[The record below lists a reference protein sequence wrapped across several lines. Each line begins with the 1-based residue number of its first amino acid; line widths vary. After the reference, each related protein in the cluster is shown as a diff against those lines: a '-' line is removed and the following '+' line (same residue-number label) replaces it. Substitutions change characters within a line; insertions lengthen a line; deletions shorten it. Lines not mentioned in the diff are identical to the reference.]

1 MIHKIR
7 SFAKYVAAVFI
18 AKLSL
23 WTAYRLKL
31 VVWII
36 SGIIEPIIWS
46 VLWYATSQTSATLE
60 MTGNQI
66 LSYYLFTAFVVRVTR
81 SWTFDTIRKEIRK
94 GRYTKYLLWPKG
106 IIGYRIGSDW
116 ATRIVTV
123 SVLLPFWLIW
133 FFILSRQGLFE
144 VEPQNAGLF
153 LAALINSIIIRF
165 LLDLVL
171 GHIALFWT
179 KMDGISQ
186 IYWSA
191 FRLLGGVTV
200 PLLLLPDW
208 AFKAVRLMPFRYI
221 VSFPIEV
228 YQGIIDS
235 ETIIQGFI
243 ISGVWI
249 LVELVALIIIF
260 KYGLKNYEA
269 VGI

>member
-1 MIHKIR
+1 
-7 SFAKYVAAVFI
+7 
-18 AKLSL
+18 
-23 WTAYRLKL
+23 
-31 VVWII
+31 
-36 SGIIEPIIWS
+36 
-46 VLWYATSQTSATLE
+46 
-60 MTGNQI
+60 
-66 LSYYLFTAFVVRVTR
+66 
-81 SWTFDTIRKEIRK
+81 
-94 GRYTKYLLWPKG
+94 
-106 IIGYRIGSDW
+106 
-116 ATRIVTV
+116 
-123 SVLLPFWLIW
+123 
-133 FFILSRQGLFE
+133 
-144 VEPQNAGLF
+144 
-153 LAALINSIIIRF
+153 
-165 LLDLVL
+165 
-171 GHIALFWT
+171 
-179 KMDGISQ
+179 MDGISQ

-249 LVELVALIIIF
+249 LVELVALTIIF